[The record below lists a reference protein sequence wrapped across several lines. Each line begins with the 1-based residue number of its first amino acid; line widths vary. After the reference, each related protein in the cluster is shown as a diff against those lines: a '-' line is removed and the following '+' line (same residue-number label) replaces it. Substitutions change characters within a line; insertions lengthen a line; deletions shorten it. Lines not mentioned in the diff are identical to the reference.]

1 MTSKQYKVIIKS
13 ESPFTKSIN
22 GTDVTIPPGV
32 VSIYINDDGNPKPWG
47 LYHEDDLDK
56 AMHAVRLIRDVHND
70 VDIRMI
76 EFCSIVNGYFL
87 DFIKD
92 NIDEIM
98 EIHFEHNGKRLLI
111 NKFTK
116 TAMENY
122 LLGGKMEMQLPVVE
136 TKALPHPIL
145 EEVSYYYDKKLEEHV
160 LCKGEMAEI
169 EQKLVNLEAS
179 DKMTI
184 GKMIRHLTLFQKD
197 SIMFHDLTI
206 MHNRSDLVFEI
217 LTDKP
222 KVTAGVLC
230 EYLEGLL
237 GKTFY
242 TYDGNEETIYEH
254 TVVKKILPD
263 YDAYYDYG
271 DFIDFSEDGT
281 YLHKDNGD

>member
-1 MTSKQYKVIIKS
+1 MATKCYKVVIKS

-32 VSIYINDDGNPKPWG
+32 VSIYIKDDGDPKPWG
-47 LYHEDDLDK
+47 LYCKDDLDK
-56 AMHAVRLIRDVHND
+56 ATLAMRLMRDIHNCD
-70 VDIRMI
+70 DLIKI
-76 EFCSIVNGYFL
+76 EFWSTVNGYFL
-87 DFIKD
+87 DFIKA
-92 NIDEIM
+92 NINKIM

-169 EQKLVNLEAS
+169 EQKLINLEAS

-184 GKMIRHLTLFQKD
+184 GKMIRRLKLIQND

-237 GKTFY
+237 GETFY
-242 TYDGNEETIYEH
+242 IYDDNEETIYEN

-263 YDAYYDYG
+263 YEAYYDYG
-271 DFIDFSEDGT
+271 DFIGFSEDGT
-281 YLHKDNGD
+281 YLHKDK

>member
-1 MTSKQYKVIIKS
+1 MTSKQYKVIIES

-22 GTDVTIPPGV
+22 GSDVTIPPGI
-32 VSIYINDDGNPKPWG
+32 VSIYINDDGKRSPWG
-47 LYHEDDLDK
+47 FYCEDDLDK
-56 AMHAVRLIRDVHND
+56 AMLAVRLIRDIHND
-70 VDIRMI
+70 VDIGMK
-76 EFCSIVNGYFL
+76 EFTSIVNGYFL
-87 DFIKD
+87 DFIKA

-136 TKALPHPIL
+136 TKALSHPIL

-169 EQKLVNLEAS
+169 DQKLINLEAS

-184 GKMIRHLTLFQKD
+184 GKMIRHLKLFQKD

-206 MHNRSDLVFEI
+206 MHNRSDLVFKI

-237 GKTFY
+237 GETFY
-242 TYDGNEETIYEH
+242 NYDNNEETIYEH
-254 TVVKKILPD
+254 TVVKK
-263 YDAYYDYG
+263 YEAYYDYG
-271 DFIDFSEDGT
+271 DFIDFSKDGT
-281 YLHKDNGD
+281 YLHKDKGD